1 MNVLVIGG
9 TGVIGWHVVLELC
22 ARGHKVR
29 ILARRPPKGITLPE
43 QVTFISGD
51 YLKGDI
57 SSAFDGMEG
66 IVFAASPD
74 YRQLSRGSAWDFY
87 QHTNVEAPTKLFQSA
102 KRAGVRRGVFVTSYY
117 HVVAPELIP
126 HHPYCHSRAESE
138 EAVLNACCEGL
149 NLSIIQP
156 SWVVG
161 PGFAGHLT
169 LAGFYANLVRSF
181 APLFAPPGGTNFVAA
196 TSLAHAMVTALERGR
211 HGDRFLIGD
220 ENLLWAELLE
230 RFAHAA
236 GRQTKI
242 STIPKGLIYGTGT
255 TTALCLRLLGY
266 ESGLKLS
273 KWSRFFTEE
282 LYFDPSPAQQ
292 VLKYPVGNI
301 NNIIAKA
308 VASNQTSPAFHSPLT

>member
-9 TGVIGWHVVLELC
+9 TGLIGWHAVLELC
-22 ARGHKVR
+22 TRGHKVR
-29 ILARRPPKGITLPE
+29 ILARRPPQGIALPDG
-43 QVTFISGD
+43 VTFVSGD
-51 YLKGDI
+51 YLQGDL
-57 SSAFDGMEG
+57 SSAFDGIEA
-66 IVFAASPD
+66 IIFAAGTD
-74 YRQLSRGSAWDFY
+74 YRQLPQGSAWDFFRR
-87 QHTNVEAPTKLFQSA
+87 TNVEIPARLFQSA
-102 KRAGVRRGVFVTSYY
+102 ERTGVRRGVFVTSYY

-126 HHPYCHSRAESE
+126 HHPYIRSRADSE
-138 EAVLNACCEGL
+138 EAVLNACGRGL

-161 PGFAGHLT
+161 SGWAGHLSLPGT
-169 LAGFYANLVRSF
+169 YAKLVRSF

-196 TSLAHAMVTALERGR
+196 TSLAHAMVTALESAK
-211 HGDRFLIGD
+211 HGDRFVIGD
-220 ENLLWAELLE
+220 ENMLWAELLE

-242 STIPKGLIYGTGT
+242 RTIPKGLIYATGT
-255 TTALCLRLLGY
+255 TAALSLRLLGY
-266 ESGLKLS
+266 ESGLELS

-282 LYFDPSPAQQ
+282 LYFDPSLTQQ

-308 VASNQTSPAFHSPLT
+308 VASNQTSPAFHSSVT

>member
-22 ARGHKVR
+22 TRGHKVR

-43 QVTFISGD
+43 QVTFVSGD

-57 SSAFDGMEG
+57 NSAFDSIDG

-74 YRQLSRGSAWDFY
+74 YRQLSRGNAWDFY
-87 QHTNVEAPTKLFQSA
+87 QDTNIEAPVRLFQTAQRS
-102 KRAGVRRGVFVTSYY
+102 GVRRGVFVTSFY
-117 HVVAPELIP
+117 HVVAPELILD
-126 HHPYCHSRAESE
+126 HPYCYSRAKSE
-138 EAVLNACCEGL
+138 EAVINACNEGL

-161 PGFAGHLT
+161 PGFARHLT
-169 LAGFYANLVRSF
+169 LAGFYKNLVRSF

-196 TSLAHAMVTALERGR
+196 TSLAHAMVTALESAK

-220 ENLLWAELLE
+220 ENLLWTELLG

-236 GRQTKI
+236 GRHGKVH
-242 STIPKGLIYGTGT
+242 TIPKELIYGSGT
-255 TTALCLRLLGY
+255 TTAVFLRLLGY
-266 ESGLKLS
+266 ESGLEPH
-273 KWSRFFTEE
+273 KWSRFFTKEF
-282 LYFDPSPAQQ
+282 YFDPSSAQQ
-292 VLKYPVGNI
+292 VLKYPVGKI
-301 NNIIAKA
+301 NQIIAEVVEGNK
-308 VASNQTSPAFHSPLT
+308 TSPAFHSSAT

>member
-29 ILARRPPKGITLPE
+29 IVARRPPKGITLPE
-43 QVTFISGD
+43 QVTFVSGD
-51 YLKGDI
+51 YVKGDI
-57 SSAFDGMEG
+57 SSAFDSIDG

-87 QHTNVEAPTKLFQSA
+87 QRTNIEAPVKLFQA
-102 KRAGVRRGVFVTSYY
+102 AEKCGVQRGVFVTSFY
-117 HVVAPELIP
+117 HVVAPELILD
-126 HHPYCHSRAESE
+126 HPYCYSRAESE
-138 EAVLNACCEGL
+138 KAILNACSGGL

-156 SWVVG
+156 SWVIG

-169 LAGFYANLVRSF
+169 LAGFYADLVHSF
-181 APLFAPPGGTNFVAA
+181 APLFAPPGGTNFIAA
-196 TSLAHAMVTALERGR
+196 TSLAHAMVTALESAK

-220 ENLLWAELLE
+220 ENILWTDLLE

-236 GRQTKI
+236 GRQGKVH
-242 STIPKGLIYGTGT
+242 TIPKGLIHGSGT
-255 TTALCLRLLGY
+255 TTALFLRLLGY
-266 ESGLKLS
+266 ESGLELH
-273 KWSRFFTEE
+273 KWSRFFTKE

-292 VLKYPVGNI
+292 VLKYPIGKI
-301 NNIIAKA
+301 NQSIAK
-308 VASNQTSPAFHSPLT
+308 VVGRNQTNAVLHSSVT